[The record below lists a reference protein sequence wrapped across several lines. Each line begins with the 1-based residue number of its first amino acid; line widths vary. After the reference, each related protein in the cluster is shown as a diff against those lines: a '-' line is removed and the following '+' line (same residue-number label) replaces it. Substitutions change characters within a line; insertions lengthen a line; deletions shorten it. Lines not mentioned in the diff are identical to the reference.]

1 MTSVSRRG
9 TKLLS
14 RTAQRGLTAVGVYP
28 ILSTLRLVTLALAAH
43 GLVKRFGDK
52 TAVDRLELEVPKGS
66 WFGVVGPNGAGKT
79 TSIRMIVGLL
89 RPDEGAVFVN
99 GTPVWPDPTQVK
111 RMVGVLPD
119 DLRLFERLT
128 GEELLLYIGLLR
140 GLDREAVITRSRQL
154 LDVLGLERAANDL
167 VADYST
173 GMRKKVALAA
183 ALLHSPSVLILDEP
197 FESVDPVSSRV
208 IVEVLQ
214 HYRSTGGTILFSS
227 HVMDTVERLCDHV
240 AIVSAGRVVRSGPI
254 GILTSSSTV
263 RLEDIFIEAVGALGD
278 RSRES
283 LDWLGQS

>member
-1 MTSVSRRG
+1 MDTTPVDRAPIDTAPLDTTAPDPARIHIA
-9 TKLLS
+9 LS
-14 RTAQRGLTAVGVYP
+14 AK
-28 ILSTLRLVTLALAAH
+28 

-52 TAVDRLELEVPKGS
+52 TAVDRLDLAVPAGS

-89 RPDEGAVFVN
+89 RPDEGTVAIN
-99 GTPVWPDPTQVK
+99 GVDVWPDPTEVK

-128 GEELLLYIGLLR
+128 GEELLLYVGLLR
-140 GLDREAVITRSRQL
+140 RLERDVVVSRSEQL
-154 LDVLGLERAANDL
+154 LDVLGLTEAANDL

-197 FESVDPVSSRV
+197 FESVDPVSSKV
-208 IVEVLQ
+208 IVDVLQ
-214 HYRSTGGTILFSS
+214 HYRSSGGTILFSS

-240 AIVSAGRVVRSGPI
+240 AIVSAGKVVRAGSI
-254 GILTSSSTV
+254 DALTEHATV
-263 RLEDIFIEAVGALGD
+263 RLEDIFIDAVGGTASQAQDTLH
-278 RSRES
+278 
-283 LDWLGQS
+283 WLGQS

>member
-1 MTSVSRRG
+1 MLSAHVGGRAPTQFCLRFCSVD
-9 TKLLS
+9 
-14 RTAQRGLTAVGVYP
+14 
-28 ILSTLRLVTLALAAH
+28 LALAAS

-52 TAVDRLELEVPKGS
+52 TAVDHLDLAVPRGS

-89 RPDEGAVFVN
+89 RPDAGTVTVN
-99 GTPVWPDPTQVK
+99 GIDVWPDPTAVK

-128 GEELLLYIGLLR
+128 GEELLMYVGLLR
-140 GLDREAVITRSRQL
+140 RLDRAAVIGRSQQL
-154 LDVLGLERAANDL
+154 LDVLGLAAASNDL

-197 FESVDPVSSRV
+197 FESVDPVSSKV
-208 IVEVLQ
+208 IVDVLQ
-214 HYRSTGGTILFSS
+214 HYRASGGTILFSS

-240 AIVSAGRVVRSGPI
+240 AIVSAGRVVRAGPI
-254 GILTSSSTV
+254 GELTCASTV
-263 RLEDIFIEAVGALGD
+263 RLEDIFIDAVGATAGQARD
-278 RSRES
+278 S